1 MKKRSILLSAALC
14 FLAVMVF
21 VGSSFAQK
29 PAPYVIGVVL
39 DMTGRQSNLGVGCKR
54 GLDIAV
60 DEINKAGGVNGRQL
74 QIILLDGESDPA
86 KAVMHT
92 KRLIEVD
99 KVSVIAG
106 FSATSSTMAAM
117 QTIEEGKIPLIASS
131 PIDTIQPATKKWI
144 FTVVPRQREASL
156 PILLDTMKKKGA
168 NNIAYLYIDNVYGQ
182 TGLKVMEV
190 VTGRA
195 NIKLSTIE
203 KYAVGSTDLGPQIT
217 HIKAAGADGI
227 IITGNVPDT
236 TLAIKHAR
244 ELGFTG
250 PIYCDYAV
258 VSPDFI
264 QLAGKNGEGIV
275 STSLKTLVAPDLSPN
290 DPQKK
295 VAMNLYNKYTKQF
308 GDFSLYAGHTWDQI
322 YLIVDALKI
331 TDKKLDP
338 SKPDDLVKIREQ
350 IRDNYEKTKGFVGQ
364 NGTYTLSPANHNGL
378 PENCYVPVVIQNGK
392 WALYKGK

>member
-1 MKKRSILLSAALC
+1 MKGKSVLIKVALC
-14 FLAVMVF
+14 LLAVMF
-21 VGSSFAQK
+21 FAGSSFAQK

-74 QIILLDGESDPA
+74 QVVLLDGESDPA

-92 KRLIEVD
+92 KRFIEVD

-117 QTIEEGKIPLIASS
+117 QTVEEGKTPLIAAS

-156 PILLDTMKKKGA
+156 PILLETMRTKGA
-168 NNIAYLYIDNVYGQ
+168 KNIAYLYIDNVYGQ
-182 TGLKVMEV
+182 TGLKVME
-190 VTGRA
+190 TLTNRA

-217 HIKAAGADGI
+217 HVKAAGADGI

-236 TLAIKHAR
+236 TLAIKNAR
-244 ELGFTG
+244 ELGFAG

-258 VSPDFI
+258 VSPEFI
-264 QLAGKNGEGIV
+264 DLVGKNGEGIV
-275 STSLKTLVAPDLSPN
+275 STSLKTLVAPDLAAN

-295 VAMNLYNKYTKQF
+295 VAMSLYNKYTKQF
-308 GDFSLYAGHTWDQI
+308 GDFSLYAGHTWDQVYI
-322 YLIVDALKI
+322 ITDALKKI
-331 TDKKLDP
+331 DKKLDP
-338 SKPDDLVKIREQ
+338 SKPDDLAKIREQ
-350 IRDNYEKTKGFVGQ
+350 VRDNFEKTKGFVGQ
-364 NGTYTLSPANHNGL
+364 NGTYTLSPTNHNGL
-378 PENCYVPVVIQNGK
+378 PENCYVPVVIKNGK
-392 WALYKGK
+392 WILYK